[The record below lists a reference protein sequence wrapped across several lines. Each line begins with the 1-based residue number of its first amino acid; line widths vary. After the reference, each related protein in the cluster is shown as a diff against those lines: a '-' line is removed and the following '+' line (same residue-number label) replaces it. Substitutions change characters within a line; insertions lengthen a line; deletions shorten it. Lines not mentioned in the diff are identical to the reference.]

1 MEAKKSFLGVGW
13 SFPPTFY
20 KKPCR
25 VQMVSDEEDIQQS
38 LEILLST
45 RHGERVMQPE
55 YGCNLDV
62 LLFEPV
68 NTSLITFVKDLIEKA
83 ILYHEPRIALQKLD
97 INTGQVLEGLLLIEL
112 EYVVRST
119 NSRYNLVYPFYLNEA
134 EQQPK

>member
-1 MEAKKSFLGVGW
+1 MNERKSFLGTGW
-13 SFPPTFY
+13 SFPPTFT
-20 KKPCR
+20 KNPCQ
-25 VQMVSDEEDIQQS
+25 VVMVSDEEDIRQS

-62 LLFEPV
+62 LLFEPI

-83 ILYHEPRIALQKLD
+83 ILYHEPRIDLKKIN
-97 INTGQVLEGLLLIEL
+97 INTEQVLEGLLLIEL
-112 EYVVRST
+112 EYVIRST
-119 NSRYNLVYPFYLNEA
+119 NSRYNFVYPFYLKEA

>member
-13 SFPPTFY
+13 AFPPTFT
-20 KKPCR
+20 KTPCR
-25 VQMVSDEEDIQQS
+25 VETVSDELDIEQS
-38 LEILLST
+38 LKILLST

-62 LLFEPV
+62 LLFEPI

-83 ILYHEPRIALQKLD
+83 ILYHEPRIELKKID
-97 INTGQVLEGLLLIEL
+97 IVTDQAMEGLLLIQL
-112 EYVVRST
+112 DYLVRST
-119 NSRYNLVYPFYLNEA
+119 NSRYNLVYPFYLKEA

>member
-13 SFPPTFY
+13 SFPPTFQ
-20 KKPCR
+20 KNPCQ
-25 VQMVSDEEDIQQS
+25 VAMVADEEDIEQS
-38 LEILLST
+38 LKILLST

-62 LLFEPV
+62 LLFEPI
-68 NTSLITFVKDLIEKA
+68 NTSLITFVKDIIEKA
-83 ILYHEPRIALQKLD
+83 VLYHEPRIELTKIEIVTD
-97 INTGQVLEGLLLIEL
+97 QVLEGILLIEL
-112 EYVVRST
+112 EYVVRTT

>member
-13 SFPPTFY
+13 SFPPTFH
-20 KKPCR
+20 KNPCS
-25 VQMVSDEEDIQQS
+25 VQMVADEEDIQQS

-62 LLFEPV
+62 LLFEPI

-97 INTGQVLEGLLLIEL
+97 IKTDQVLEGLLLIEL
-112 EYVVRST
+112 EYVIRST

>member
-20 KKPCR
+20 KNPCR
-25 VQMVSDEEDIQQS
+25 VEMVSDEEDIEQS
-38 LEILLST
+38 LKILLST
-45 RHGERVMQPE
+45 RHGERIMQPE

-62 LLFEPV
+62 LLFEPI

-83 ILYHEPRIALQKLD
+83 ILYHEPRIDLKKID
-97 INTGQVLEGLLLIEL
+97 IITDQVLEGLLLIEL
-112 EYVVRST
+112 EYVIRTT
-119 NSRYNLVYPFYLNEA
+119 NSRYNMVYPFLLKEA